1 MNVFR
6 LVLFVSLL
14 ISFPALA
21 TQLTLVLKDT
31 ENKPVKDV
39 VAALVPAVSEELAGT
54 PPAEMDQRE
63 KMFMPHVLA
72 IKVNT
77 LVRFPNSDDI
87 RHHVYSFSPAKKFEL
102 RLYHG
107 STAEP
112 VLFDK
117 PGTVVLGCNIH
128 DSMVAYIYV
137 LETNYFAV
145 SDEQGK
151 LQINAPGGRTQRDCN
166 GFATGRQPFR
176 GRRAPR
182 SDDLAHLGADRH
194 GILARG
200 DDDVEGARDRRLDLL
215 RALVALH
222 RVDRLAGFDRRAI
235 GHQPFGDSPFFHAH
249 AQLGEEEF
257 GCHGM
262 EIP

>member
-1 MNVFR
+1 MNLFR
-6 LVLFVSLL
+6 LLLSFCLL
-14 ISFPALA
+14 ISFPALSA
-21 TQLTLVLKDT
+21 QLTLVLQDA

-39 VAALVPAVSEELAGT
+39 VAALIPAVPEALAEA
-54 PPAEMDQRE
+54 PPAEMDQRQ

-72 IKVNT
+72 IRVNT

-137 LETNYFAV
+137 VETNYFAV

-151 LQINAPGGRTQRDCN
+151 LQINVPGGSYQLQIQHPN
-166 GFATGRQPFR
+166 LPEAY
-176 GRRAPR
+176 
-182 SDDLAHLGADRH
+182 S
-194 GILARG
+194 
-200 DDDVEGARDRRLDLL
+200 E
-215 RALVALH
+215 
-222 RVDRLAGFDRRAI
+222 AGFVI
-235 GHQPFGDSPFFHAH
+235 TNELNQEKIITLKKLSPPPSP
-249 AQLGEEEF
+249 EPVDEF
-257 GCHGM
+257 SSLF
-262 EIP
+262 